1 MYNIFLL
8 IHTILAW
15 LQSKAVKNWHWLG
28 YSHLFQELKILSI
41 PTCFRSW
48 KCIWHLLKL
57 STHPMTVKGTQKL
70 KSRELKFILPS
81 NLSKRPRDQKNLTLS
96 VFDGSTCALCD
107 VSPCNLVT
115 ILKLHISA
123 HWIQMGSKPHLRV
136 KIQWFFYR
144 LGFCRMLE
152 RQKYFPSTV
161 LKSRKNRIPGI
172 WDRLRILGLLSGGSY
187 IGVVVA
193 AAL

>member
-1 MYNIFLL
+1 
-8 IHTILAW
+8 
-15 LQSKAVKNWHWLG
+15 
-28 YSHLFQELKILSI
+28 
-41 PTCFRSW
+41 
-48 KCIWHLLKL
+48 
-57 STHPMTVKGTQKL
+57 MTVKGIQKL

-107 VSPCNLVT
+107 VSSCNVVT
-115 ILKLHISA
+115 SLKLHISA

-136 KIQWFFYR
+136 KIQWFFVQVGVLPYVGKTKIFPFNSIEIKKEQNPWY
-144 LGFCRMLE
+144 L
-152 RQKYFPSTV
+152 RQTC
-161 LKSRKNRIPGI
+161 
-172 WDRLRILGLLSGGSY
+172 ILGLLSGGSY

>member
-1 MYNIFLL
+1 
-8 IHTILAW
+8 
-15 LQSKAVKNWHWLG
+15 
-28 YSHLFQELKILSI
+28 
-41 PTCFRSW
+41 
-48 KCIWHLLKL
+48 
-57 STHPMTVKGTQKL
+57 MTVKGTQKL

-172 WDRLRILGLLSGGSY
+172 WDRLCILGLLSGGSY

-193 AAL
+193 AALWGVMQILHPSHFRVWGNKGRGGSLCVANSDMSSLNWSRF